1 MRSKRFCV
9 LPFILVVGLISA
21 ASAQTDWKGFYIG
34 ANVGGNLSRTDAT
47 TTTVFSPT
55 GYFAITSV
63 PAIAALSPQHPDSN
77 GFVGG
82 GQAGYNFQSGALV
95 FGLEADIGAMTG
107 SDTRTSTGVYPCCAP
122 TTFTVAQRM
131 EHSWLFTAR
140 PRVGFTAG
148 RALFYVTGGLAV
160 TNFNYRELFTD
171 TFATANESAVIDETK
186 AGWTAGGGL
195 EYQVHQ
201 HWSVKGEY
209 LYADF
214 GDERV
219 TSTNLT
225 AFTPPIAFPVN
236 VFTHRADLRNHIF
249 RFGVNY
255 RF

>member
-1 MRSKRFCV
+1 MNRNKV
-9 LPFILVVGLISA
+9 ILLLLILTLAVCS
-21 ASAQTDWKGFYIG
+21 ASAQTDWKGFYLG
-34 ANVGGNLSRTDAT
+34 GNAGGNLSRTDAT

-55 GYFAITSV
+55 GYFASSSV
-63 PAIAALSPQHPDSN
+63 PAIAALSPQRPDSN

-107 SDTRTSTGVYPCCAP
+107 SDTRTATGVYPCCAP
-122 TTFTVAQRM
+122 TNFTLAQRM
-131 EHSWLFTAR
+131 EHQWLFTVR
-140 PRVGFTAG
+140 PRVGATFG

-160 TNFNYRELFTD
+160 TNLNYRATFTD
-171 TFATANESAVIDETK
+171 TFATALETGRIDETK

-195 EYQVHQ
+195 EYQVRQ

-214 GDERV
+214 GDE
-219 TSTNLT
+219 TASSTNLT
-225 AFTPPIAFPVN
+225 AFTPPIAFPTN
-236 VFTHRADLRNHIF
+236 VFTHTADLRSHIF
-249 RFGVNY
+249 RFGFNY

>member
-1 MRSKRFCV
+1 MRSNRFLV
-9 LPFILVVGLISA
+9 LLVILVIGLVSGA
-21 ASAQTDWKGFYIG
+21 WAQTDWKGFYIG

-55 GYFAITSV
+55 GYFNITSP

-107 SDTRTSTGVYPCCAP
+107 SDTSSGTGVYPCCAP

-140 PRVGFTAG
+140 PRVGVTAG
-148 RALFYVTGGLAV
+148 KALFYFTGGLAV

-171 TFATANESAVIDETK
+171 TFATAHESAVIDETK
-186 AGWTAGGGL
+186 MGWTAGGGL
-195 EYQVHQ
+195 EYQVRQ
-201 HWSVKGEY
+201 HWSLKGEY

-225 AFTPPIAFPVN
+225 APAAVAWPTS
-236 VFTHRADLRNHIF
+236 VFTHRADLRSHIF